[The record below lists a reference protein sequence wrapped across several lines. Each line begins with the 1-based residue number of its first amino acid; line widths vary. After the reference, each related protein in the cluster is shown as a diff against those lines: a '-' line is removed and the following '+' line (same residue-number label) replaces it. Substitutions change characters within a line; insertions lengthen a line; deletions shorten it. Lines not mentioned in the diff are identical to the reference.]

1 MEIKNYFAQ
10 DAQGNIMP
18 SANCYL
24 YLPGTTTLA
33 TGLVDGNGTPIS
45 NPFLASGMGQITFGA
60 PNGVY
65 DLRVALGARDW
76 TIKVQCADIVQA
88 MDVMD
93 SILGSHAENPTTRN
107 NGQPLEP
114 GDETWNSTEKQPY
127 WWSGTAWVALN
138 GSAQQ
143 LEEKLSEEND
153 PAFGAGMSGFNRDLQ
168 YAPGSSGVALKSS
181 GVSPWEFADLLTYKP
196 GIDPGGWDWA
206 PVFNF
211 ILNKYGELSPG
222 FGRYGLGSP
231 VFWEPGMRFRGL
243 GPGHAG
249 GTAYSD
255 IFATVLIALPT
266 FVGEAVFLGRVNPP
280 ENVLTSTQLE
290 QFRLDLNQCSSHGV
304 RLASIYDGTKFDN
317 FHVVGVPDDKYAVFV
332 QGGAYGLSQTLLA
345 TNVQCFGRPSSTRTL
360 AVARF
365 EALNES
371 LLIGCKFF
379 GSSGGVLASAG
390 AAVEFAGC
398 SGLVMVGV
406 STAFSADGV
415 AIVDHPRKTIGF
427 SMISPTFEAHTRTAF
442 TCKPDVARKASQ
454 VHLVAPRYYDSVFA
468 MQNAIDVDNIE
479 ISDFDCQFKLG
490 VVRAGADQSIVHAQR
505 QSYITDSGTNTLI
518 LSRPNASDAY
528 YGINKRVR
536 AIGGLTSSGIL
547 ISEGGLSQRVA
558 IFSAATG
565 KIGVSVKN
573 VLVNRATQG
582 TYELP
587 SASAFGSGFSM
598 EVVIR
603 GIGAGSITITPEGS
617 NLIEGTTS
625 LNIAT
630 GGKVRLVSDG
640 VSNWYSI

>member
-45 NPFLASGMGQITFGA
+45 NPFLASSVGQVEFGA

-138 GSAQQ
+138 SGAQS
-143 LEEKLSEEND
+143 LEERLSEENIPTD
-153 PAFGAGMSGFNRDLQ
+153 GAGIVGFSRDIV
-168 YAPGSSGVALKSS
+168 YPPSSAGVALK
-181 GVSPWEFADLLTYKP
+181 GADVTPWEFADLLTYTP
-196 GIDPGGWDWA
+196 GADPAGWDWSPA
-206 PVFNF
+206 INGA
-211 ILNKYGELSPG
+211 LRARGEVSLG
-222 FGRYGLGSP
+222 FGAYGVRSP
-231 VFWEPGMRFRGL
+231 IVVMPGNRIKGK

-249 GTAYSD
+249 GTAYSN
-255 IFATVLIALPT
+255 IFASRIIALAD
-266 FVGEAVFLGRVNPP
+266 FSGDAVFTSSVTSP
-280 ENVLTSTQLE
+280 ENVLTAPQLE
-290 QFRLDLNQCSSHGV
+290 QFRLDLLQCGSHGIHFLDV
-304 RLASIYDGTKFDN
+304 YDGVKFYN
-317 FHVVGVPDDKYAVFV
+317 LHVVGAPLDKYACWL
-332 QGGAYGLSQTLLA
+332 QDGSYGLGQTLIM
-345 TNVQCFGRPSSTRTL
+345 TNSQFFRRPNSTSTM
-360 AVARF
+360 AVSRF
-365 EALNES
+365 EAVNES
-371 LLIGCKFF
+371 NLIGCKWF

-398 SGLVMVGV
+398 SGMTLVGC

-427 SMISPTFEAHTRTAF
+427 SLISHTFEAHTRTGF
-442 TCKPDVARKASQ
+442 VCKPAAARKATE
-454 VHLVAPRYYDSVFA
+454 VHLVAPRYYDSVFN
-468 MQNAIDVDNIE
+468 MINAIDVDNVE
-479 ISDFDCQFKLG
+479 ISDFDCQFKRG
-490 VVRAGADQSIVHAQR
+490 IVGSGADQNIVHAQR

>member
-18 SANCYL
+18 GANCYL

-45 NPFLASGMGQITFGA
+45 NPFLASSVGQVEFGA

-114 GDETWNSTEKQPY
+114 GDETWNSTDKQPY

-138 GSAQQ
+138 SGAQS
-143 LEEKLSEEND
+143 LEERLFEENIPTD
-153 PAFGAGMSGFNRDLQ
+153 GAGIVGFSRDIG
-168 YAPGSSGVALKSS
+168 YPPSSAGVALK
-181 GVSPWEFADLLTYKP
+181 GADVTPWEFADLLTYTP
-196 GIDPGGWDWA
+196 GADPAGWDWSPA
-206 PVFNF
+206 INGA
-211 ILNKYGELSPG
+211 LRARGEVSLG
-222 FGRYGLGSP
+222 FGAYGVRSP
-231 VFWEPGMRFRGL
+231 IVVMPGNRIKGK

-249 GTAYSD
+249 GTAYSN
-255 IFATVLIALPT
+255 IFASRIIALAD
-266 FVGEAVFLGRVNPP
+266 FSGDAVFTSSVTSP
-280 ENVLTSTQLE
+280 ENVLTAPQLE
-290 QFRLDLNQCSSHGV
+290 QFRLDLLQCGSHGIHFLDV
-304 RLASIYDGTKFDN
+304 YDGVKFDN
-317 FHVVGVPDDKYAVFV
+317 LHVVGAPLDKYACWL
-332 QGGAYGLSQTLLA
+332 QDGSYGLGQTLIM
-345 TNVQCFGRPSSTRTL
+345 TNSQFFRRPNSTSTM
-360 AVARF
+360 AVSRF
-365 EALNES
+365 EAVNES
-371 LLIGCKFF
+371 NLIGCKWF

-398 SGLVMVGV
+398 SGMTLVGC

-427 SMISPTFEAHTRTAF
+427 SLISHTFEAHTRTGF
-442 TCKPDVARKASQ
+442 VCKTAAARKATE
-454 VHLVAPRYYDSVFA
+454 VHLVAPRYYDSVFN
-468 MQNAIDVDNIE
+468 MINAIDVDNVE
-479 ISDFDCQFKLG
+479 ISDFDCQFKRG
-490 VVRAGADQSIVHAQR
+490 IVGSGADQNIVHAQR

-603 GIGAGSITITPEGS
+603 GIGSGSITITPEGS